1 MKTLRNKI
9 YVCFEEQDKT
19 KVLTMADFYEE
30 KRTIIPE
37 KEHKYVYLPERI
49 ERIKEFKKRYNYGIL
64 RRYENFHVKLY
75 L

>member
-1 MKTLRNKI
+1 
-9 YVCFEEQDKT
+9 
-19 KVLTMADFYEE
+19 MADFYEE

-64 RRYENFHVKLY
+64 RRYENLHVKLY

>member
-49 ERIKEFKKRYNYGIL
+49 ERIKEFKRGIIMA
-64 RRYENFHVKLY
+64 Y
-75 L
+75 